1 MLQAIESLGM
11 ILSVSLHGTPRDFAC
26 LQEFIHITIFHCLH
40 KVMKN
45 CQSIHGRRGLEVM
58 GSNTRVLD
66 FFLFF
71 LSMQIPFIHTYIHC
85 LPRSLKEV
93 HL

>member
-1 MLQAIESLGM
+1 MHSWAQGLE
-11 ILSVSLHGTPRDFAC
+11 HEPTD
-26 LQEFIHITIFHCLH
+26 
-40 KVMKN
+40 
-45 CQSIHGRRGLEVM
+45 LEVM